1 MIKVFKNY
9 MLNIFI
15 VIAFSLAQ
23 VVNVNANH
31 SSNNLQREDASV
43 ISQVKEKVTHIASL
57 YVPNLSYEA
66 KNGTTVEGRVEKV
79 AETVIIGD
87 FGLSFLIGYLAPLV
101 CFVIAAII
109 NYIKGPR

>member
-9 MLNIFI
+9 MLNIFMA
-15 VIAFSLAQ
+15 IAFFLSQ

-31 SSNNLQREDASV
+31 LSNNLQREDAFV

-57 YVPNLSYEA
+57 YVPNLSYGA
-66 KNGTTVEGRVEKV
+66 KNGTTVEGRVEKI
-79 AETVIIGD
+79 AQPVIIGD

-101 CFVIAAII
+101 GFIIAAII
-109 NYIKGPR
+109 NHIKRHR